1 MQRRSHFRT
10 TSTFL
15 APLVLTLVALLIL
28 AGAGIFVYLLTTQ
41 GLSSGEWILSSV
53 VLVVVTAVLTGCLLS
68 HHRIEIGDDN
78 VRLIWFPLY
87 VKTIPA
93 DQLRSVASEVVNPW
107 HTGLGLR
114 MLGGG
119 TLGLINRGGPAL
131 SIHTESGARYLVAV
145 PVEEERAEITRRI
158 STLITAWSTS

>member
-1 MQRRSHFRT
+1 MQPRSHFRT

-15 APLVLTLVALLIL
+15 SPLVLTLVALLML
-28 AGAGIFVYLLTTQ
+28 ASASMFVYLLTTQ

-68 HHRIEIGDDN
+68 HHRIEIGEDT

-93 DQLRSVASEVVNPW
+93 NQLRSVASETVNPW

-114 MLGGG
+114 LLGGG

-131 SIHTESGARYLVAV
+131 SFHTESGARYLIVV
-145 PVEEERAEITRRI
+145 PVEEERAEIIRRI
-158 STLITAWSTS
+158 STLI